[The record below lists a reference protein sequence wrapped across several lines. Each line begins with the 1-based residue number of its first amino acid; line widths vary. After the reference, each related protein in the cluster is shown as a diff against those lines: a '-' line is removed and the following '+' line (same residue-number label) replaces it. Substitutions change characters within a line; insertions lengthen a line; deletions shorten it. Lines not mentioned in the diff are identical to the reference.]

1 MISALRRLYR
11 QTTRW
16 QKVTSWTINREP
28 MWNSSDAQDR
38 GPKDERWRQRHY
50 VDAAT
55 LSLHKTR
62 SKKGLRLDERIGCR
76 RTSDAQCSRTTTH
89 SRNALQAGV
98 QPKTR
103 AHLRAHTCISSTGAP
118 LHSGT
123 AKWSRVCAAIHA
135 EGSDTE
141 PLGHSLHSPG
151 MRPEERGTP
160 KAPRPA
166 DATPQAMR
174 RG

>member
-1 MISALRRLYR
+1 MAEPRTRRRSRAGCGIAVAMHKIADPRMSGGGNGTML
-11 QTTRW
+11 T
-16 QKVTSWTINREP
+16 
-28 MWNSSDAQDR
+28 
-38 GPKDERWRQRHY
+38 RQR
-50 VDAAT
+50 
-55 LSLHKTR
+55 SLCLHQIR
-62 SKKGLRLDERIGCR
+62 SLKGLRLDERIGCR
-76 RTSDAQCSRTTTH
+76 RTSDAQYTRTTTH
-89 SRNALQAGV
+89 SRNASQAGV

-103 AHLRAHTCISSTGAP
+103 AHLCAHTCISSTGAP

-141 PLGHSLHSPG
+141 PLGHSLHSTG

-166 DATPQAMR
+166 GATPQAIR